1 MRRRV
6 NSSTTLTTK
15 VTARPGCICRVTVAH
30 SVAFLLLAG
39 SFASYNKQR
48 LAYVLR
54 SLQQQQGQG
63 QSQGGEA
70 GRGQALALDG
80 SLRYSGSGSSGNSEG
95 KLQCF

>member
-1 MRRRV
+1 
-6 NSSTTLTTK
+6 
-15 VTARPGCICRVTVAH
+15 
-30 SVAFLLLAG
+30 LLHAG

-54 SLQQQQGQG
+54 SLQQQQQGQG
-63 QSQGGEA
+63 QGGEA

-95 KLQCF
+95 KL

>member
-1 MRRRV
+1 
-6 NSSTTLTTK
+6 
-15 VTARPGCICRVTVAH
+15 VAH
-30 SVAFLLLAG
+30 SVAFLWDAC
-39 SFASYNKQR
+39 SFASYKKQR

-63 QSQGGEA
+63 QGQGQGGEA